1 MKINKQSKAQMHA
14 AVDPVDTGASQ
25 GALRATEDA
34 PVSTRPLS
42 PSVDSAVV
50 PVDIGRTSWTG
61 NGTLQGV

>member
-34 PVSTRPLS
+34 PVLTRPLS
-42 PSVDSAVV
+42 PIVDSEVF
-50 PVDIGRTSWTG
+50 PVANPCLSQVENNTK
-61 NGTLQGV
+61 